1 MKINQCTCILC
12 FITIFAPF
20 VSIKGIPEQVH
31 KILIQGYVI
40 ESGTSDR
47 ISGVNIY
54 DPTTKTGTHSDSNG
68 FFRLSLP
75 PGNMKLNVSHVSYVE
90 TKISL
95 TQQKQ
100 DTTIHIYLLQKEKNI
115 NEIVVTNNK
124 SVSNVSS
131 SQLSPLSLDQST
143 IKNIPTLLGEADV
156 IKALQTQPGISS
168 GTEGFAGMYVRGGNG
183 DDNLFMLDGNQ
194 LYQINHLGGLFSAFN
209 TQIV

>member
-1 MKINQCTCILC
+1 MKINQFSYILC

-20 VSIKGIPEQVH
+20 VSIKGIPEQVQNF
-31 KILIQGYVI
+31 LIQGYVI

-75 PGNMKLNVSHVSYVE
+75 PGNVKLNVSHVSYVE

-100 DTTIHIYLLQKEKNI
+100 DTTIYIYLLQKEKNI
-115 NEIVVTNNK
+115 NEIFVTNNK
-124 SVSNVSS
+124 SVSNVNSS
-131 SQLSPLSLDQST
+131 
-143 IKNIPTLLGEADV
+143 
-156 IKALQTQPGISS
+156 
-168 GTEGFAGMYVRGGNG
+168 
-183 DDNLFMLDGNQ
+183 
-194 LYQINHLGGLFSAFN
+194 
-209 TQIV
+209 

>member
-1 MKINQCTCILC
+1 MKINQFSYILC

-20 VSIKGIPEQVH
+20 VSIKGIPEQVQNF
-31 KILIQGYVI
+31 LIQGYVI

-75 PGNMKLNVSHVSYVE
+75 PGNVKLNVSHVSYVE

-100 DTTIHIYLLQKEKNI
+100 DTTIYIYLLQKEKNI
-115 NEIVVTNNK
+115 N
-124 SVSNVSS
+124 
-131 SQLSPLSLDQST
+131 
-143 IKNIPTLLGEADV
+143 
-156 IKALQTQPGISS
+156 
-168 GTEGFAGMYVRGGNG
+168 
-183 DDNLFMLDGNQ
+183 
-194 LYQINHLGGLFSAFN
+194 
-209 TQIV
+209 